1 MRLSVRSL
9 INFVS
14 VNSFCTANQH
24 IIRAGEKNTLY
35 FQLVDLDQASACCNS
50 GCGSRYIPGLGVG
63 NTPVSLIVTFPSID
77 CTKTIQATAV
87 QDPNDASIWS
97 VTLSSSQ
104 IPQGGALNFA
114 ITQGTT
120 LRNFSVFNILGV
132 EYPGHQGSDISLA
145 NIGIYNN
152 H

>member
-1 MRLSVRSL
+1 MRLSARPLV
-9 INFVS
+9 NFLS
-14 VNSFCTANQH
+14 INSFCIANQWL
-24 IIRAGEKNTLY
+24 IRAGEKNTLY
-35 FQLVDLDQASACCNS
+35 FQLIDLDQASACCGTS
-50 GCGSRYIPGLGVG
+50 GGSRYIPGVGAG
-63 NTPVSLIVTFPSID
+63 NTPVSVVVTFPSID

-97 VTLSSSQ
+97 VSLSSSQ
-104 IPQGGALNFA
+104 IPQGGAMNFA

-132 EYPGHQGSDISLA
+132 EWPGNQGSDISIT
-145 NIGIYNN
+145 NFGNYN